1 MENSTI
7 NKLRTEDEIHTVE
20 SNESFIDDDE
30 CQLLLNISIDKIDL
44 NDGVSETESF
54 TSHSSN
60 YQLTT
65 MEKFNYVATRILY
78 SKYFQYYYFF
88 IVILSGISL
97 IISYLSEC
105 TNIFHYALESLI
117 IIALIIEVTIRL
129 LAKKKYF
136 FYSFWNILDVI
147 IISVC
152 VWLFFLTENQCPMN
166 DRIIDN
172 GILVARYIIQF
183 IRLGILLK
191 KNKSSHT
198 NRKRKSVNFNQ
209 LRNRPNYGSINQ
221 SSYSTLRK
229 ETRRNVKNENDKEDD
244 DDEDVGNNT
253 YPTISKA
260 INTNIYNP
268 YGNRYDDSRI
278 ENIYENIPN
287 ESLINSSY
295 LSHSLI
301 AYLQEG
307 NGSIDI
313 NINSNANFAKMFY
326 DDDNSTVDFEGSK
339 RPLGTSLHSTNN
351 DIYQKLIHSNIENNN
366 RNGHGVFSNAAGLAA
381 GEYRI
386 PININRERGLS
397 NESLSTNPIE
407 TPTPT
412 SSFMSPSPGSILRRQ
427 FPPQLAPLA
436 LQPQQQPQPQ
446 NQSQFQPQS
455 LSQTPKISTSIQT
468 DSSFI
473 QYLPPKSGRKQNLI
487 VPTNHSSTFSEVPSR
502 VNLLSPILYGSP
514 SNK

>member
-1 MENSTI
+1 M
-7 NKLRTEDEIHTVE
+7 
-20 SNESFIDDDE
+20 NE
-30 CQLLLNISIDKIDL
+30 
-44 NDGVSETESF
+44 
-54 TSHSSN
+54 
-60 YQLTT
+60 
-65 MEKFNYVATRILY
+65 
-78 SKYFQYYYFF
+78 
-88 IVILSGISL
+88 
-97 IISYLSEC
+97 
-105 TNIFHYALESLI
+105 
-117 IIALIIEVTIRL
+117 
-129 LAKKKYF
+129 
-136 FYSFWNILDVI
+136 
-147 IISVC
+147 
-152 VWLFFLTENQCPMN
+152 
-166 DRIIDN
+166 RIIDN
-172 GILVARYIIQF
+172 GILVARYILQF
-183 IRLGILLK
+183 IRLGVLLK

-198 NRKRKSVNFNQ
+198 SRKRKSVNFNQ
-209 LRNRPNYGSINQ
+209 LKNRQAYGSVNP

-229 ETRRNVKNENDKEDD
+229 EIRRDSRNKNDKDDDDSDD
-244 DDEDVGNNT
+244 DDEIGNNT

-268 YGNRYDDSRI
+268 YGARFDDSRI

-295 LSHSLI
+295 LSHSLL

-326 DDDNSTVDFEGSK
+326 DDDNSTVDYEGSK
-339 RPLGTSLHSTNN
+339 RHLGSSLHSTNN

-366 RNGHGVFSNAAGLAA
+366 RNGHGVFSNATGIAA

-386 PININRERGLS
+386 PINNTNRERG
-397 NESLSTNPIE
+397 ESLSTNPLD

-412 SSFMSPSPGSILRRQ
+412 SSLMSPSPGSILRRQ

-514 SNK
+514 SNFSSNN